1 MLKSAVNE
9 VVFKNGV
16 QLSNDDPLYST
27 YHQTPEFFNGCFE
40 TMLALGGTIPL
51 IDSHFVRLHKS
62 LAYLGLPFPTGLSKK
77 SLLDIVQKVFHRTS
91 ADNQQYRVR
100 LTLCKSSD
108 GNMDWF
114 LHLKPIDASI
124 LQIKL
129 EVSDITRKVDD
140 IDELSCKIS
149 DRKDYTE
156 SFVNAFTNGFDDALL
171 LSEDGNISETAIA
184 NIIWMK
190 DHILYTPSKKSL
202 PLDGVGLQTL
212 RAAIDFNNRQGAFTE
227 SAIHEKK
234 AHPELRYNDVKLD
247 ELLQADAVWVLNSV
261 KGPISVSK
269 IGSKNIRDSEN
280 THTMISDIY
289 WNYVNQLVEQVIQA
303 NYVSNRTEIIQK
315 LQELRKKDDVIFLDS
330 QLKSHPASQKSYL
343 FGEFAAVLTYQ
354 SGRATIVDHGNSTEE
369 IIESDP
375 WQALETF
382 RSRYPGYICGYFGY
396 DLKNY
401 RESLT
406 SNNSDPVQL
415 PEMWMGSPLT
425 VHILDDNEDLG
436 ESELDFHDAFSVE
449 IEQITEQERYI
460 QNVNKVQ
467 GYITEGDVYEVNIS
481 HQIRA
486 AFKGD
491 AFDLYENM
499 RQLGPVPYGAF
510 LKIGMSEIC
519 CASPERF
526 LKKSGNVITSD
537 PIKGTRPRGG
547 NPLEDENILEQL
559 RTSDK
564 DKAENLM
571 IVDLVRNDFNRVC
584 EPGSVMVHSLFEIQS
599 FGTVHQMVSR
609 ISGILRTSVSDVDS
623 IAACFPMGSM
633 TGAPKI
639 RAMEIIDELEEYKR
653 GLYSGAIGFFAPN
666 GDFNFNVVI
675 RSAIIQGRHLY
686 YSTGGAITS
695 DSVAEMEWD
704 ETLIKMRALGVNL
717 SKQSE

>member
-16 QLSNDDPLYST
+16 QLSNDDLLFSN
-27 YHQTPEFFNGCFE
+27 YHHVPDFFNGCFE
-40 TMLALGGTIPL
+40 TMLALGGAIPL

-62 LAYLGLPFPTGLSKK
+62 LAYLGLPFPAGLSKK
-77 SLLDIVQKVFHRTS
+77 SLLDIVWKVFHIVSTK
-91 ADNQQYRVR
+91 NQQCRVR
-100 LTLCKSSD
+100 LTISKSSD
-108 GNMDWF
+108 EKIDWF
-114 LHLKPIDASI
+114 LELKPITSSI
-124 LQIKL
+124 LHIKL
-129 EVSDITRKVDD
+129 EVSDITRKVNS

-149 DRKDYTE
+149 DRKDYTAA
-156 SFVNAFTNGFDDALL
+156 FNNALTNGFDDAIM
-171 LSEDGNISETAIA
+171 LSKDGYISETAMA
-184 NIIWMK
+184 NIIWLK

-212 RAAIDFNNRQGAFTE
+212 HAALDSNNRQGAFTE
-227 SAIHEKK
+227 SGKHGNIV
-234 AHPELRYNDVKLD
+234 HPELRYSDIKLA
-247 ELLQADAVWVLNSV
+247 ELLQSDAIWVLNSV
-261 KGPISVSK
+261 RGPISVSK
-269 IGSKNIRDSEN
+269 IGLETIRVSEN

-289 WNYVNQLVEQVIQA
+289 WSYVNQMVEQVNPA
-303 NYVSNRTEIIQK
+303 NYVSNRTEFKQK

-343 FGEFAAVLTYQ
+343 FGEFTAVLTYQ
-354 SGRATIVDHGNSTEE
+354 SGMATIVDHENDSEE
-369 IIESDP
+369 NIVSDP
-375 WQALETF
+375 WQALEIF
-382 RSRYPGYICGYFGY
+382 RSRYPGYICGYLGY

-401 RESLT
+401 RENLT
-406 SNNSDPVQL
+406 SNNLDPVKL

-425 VHILDDNEDLG
+425 VHILDENEEFG
-436 ESELDFHDAFSVE
+436 ESELDFHDAFTVE
-449 IEQITEQERYI
+449 IEQITEQKRYI
-460 QNVNKVQ
+460 QNVKRAQ
-467 GYITEGDVYEVNIS
+467 GYITEGDVYEVNLS

-486 AFKGD
+486 SFEGD

-499 RQLGPVPYGAF
+499 RQRGPVPYGAY

-526 LKKSGNVITSD
+526 LKKVGKEIISD
-537 PIKGTRPRGG
+537 PIKGTSPRGG
-547 NPLEDENILEQL
+547 NPQVDALILEQL

-564 DKAENLM
+564 DRAENLM

-584 EPGSVMVHSLFEIQS
+584 EPGSVKVHSLFEIQS

-609 ISGILRTSVSDVDS
+609 ISGTLNKSVSDVES

-639 RAMEIIDELEEYKR
+639 RAMEIIEQLEGYKR

-675 RSAIIQGRHLY
+675 RSAIIRDSNLY

-704 ETLIKMRALGVNL
+704 ETLIKMRALGVDL
-717 SKQSE
+717 S